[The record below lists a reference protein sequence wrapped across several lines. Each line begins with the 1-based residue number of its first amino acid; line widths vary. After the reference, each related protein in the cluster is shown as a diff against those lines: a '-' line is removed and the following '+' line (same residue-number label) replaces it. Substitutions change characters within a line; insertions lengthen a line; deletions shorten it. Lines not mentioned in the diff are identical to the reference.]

1 MKSLFLGFKFINMKR
16 LLILFLLSTSV
27 SYGNTEIWG
36 KTGHRVVGE
45 VAQKYL
51 TGKAKRKIKKL
62 LKGDSLAE
70 VANYADAIKSDSIY
84 DSFMP
89 WHYVNFEFDQ
99 EYRNV
104 VPSPEGDVVMGILR
118 CKEILEDETRSEADH
133 VFYLKMLIHL
143 VGDLHQPLHA
153 GRAADRGG
161 NDIQIQ
167 WFGRGSN
174 LHRLWDTNM
183 INDYGMSYT
192 ELSKKVDKLNRRER
206 KALAQGDVYTW
217 VEESQEIAIQVYAS
231 AEAGDKLGYAYVYK
245 YWDTVEEQLLKGGV
259 RLAAVLNDIFS

>member
-1 MKSLFLGFKFINMKR
+1 MKR
-16 LLILFLLSTSV
+16 LFILCLLSS
-27 SYGNTEIWG
+27 SLAYGNTDFWG

-51 TGKAKRKIKKL
+51 KGKTKRKIRKL
-62 LKGDSLAE
+62 LKGQTLAE
-70 VANYADAIKSDSIY
+70 VANYADDIKSDRSY
-84 DSFMP
+84 DAFMP
-89 WHYVNFEFDQ
+89 WHYVNFDPDQ

-104 VPSPEGDVVMGILR
+104 TPSPEGDVVMGILR
-118 CKEILEDETRSEADH
+118 CKEILEDETRSEEDH

-167 WFGRGSN
+167 WFGNGSN

-183 INDYGMSYT
+183 INTYGMSYT
-192 ELSKKVDKLNRRER
+192 ELSQKVDKLSRKER
-206 KALAQGDVYTW
+206 LALQQGDVYAW
-217 VEESQEIAIQVYAS
+217 VEETQEIANVVYDS
-231 AEAGDKLGYAYVYK
+231 AKIGEKLGYAYSYK
-245 YWDTVEEQLLKGGV
+245 YWDTVEDQLLKGGV
-259 RLAAVLNDIFS
+259 RLAAVLNNIFK